1 MDSIRRQKL
10 TRYGMV
16 LLVTIFLLP
25 AAAGARMHGDGLS
38 DSEAGKKGS
47 AMSHYGIW
55 RDAAMVTTLGLS
67 NEQIQQIKEAEFS
80 QRERG
85 LALHGQLD
93 MLRLQMDKA
102 FASDTPDESSLLAVA
117 SQVADLQGQ
126 LFIERITARLA
137 MEKLLSAEQR
147 EKLKMEYDRHDGR
160 HDNDWHHAA
169 KGGSENKR

>member
-10 TRYGMV
+10 TRYGVV
-16 LLVTIFLLP
+16 LLVAIFLLP
-25 AAAGARMHGDGLS
+25 VAAGARMHGDGMP
-38 DSEAGKKGS
+38 EREGGKKGS
-47 AMSHYGIW
+47 ALSHYGIW
-55 RDAAMVTTLGLS
+55 HDAAMVKTLGLS
-67 NEQIQQIKEAEFS
+67 NEQIQQIQEADFS

-85 LALHGQLD
+85 LALREQLD

-102 FASDTPDESSLLAVA
+102 FASATPDESSLLALA

-126 LFIERITARLA
+126 LFVEKIKSRLA

-147 EKLKMEYDRHDGR
+147 EKLKMEYDGHDGR

-169 KGGSENKR
+169 ERRF